1 MREKERELPCRKVDA
16 RTMSDDK
23 LEIEYTH
30 EEMEELEEEVKNG
43 LKQLD
48 KLDGAK
54 RQEKANHLDDR
65 LKRLKVIAFS
75 APSSCAWQP

>member
-30 EEMEELEEEVKNG
+30 EEMEELEEEVTNG
-43 LKQLD
+43 IKQLG
-48 KLDGAK
+48 KLEGAE

-65 LKRLKVIAFS
+65 LKCLKVIAFS
-75 APSSCAWQP
+75 AS

>member
-1 MREKERELPCRKVDA
+1 MPCRKVDA

-23 LEIEYTH
+23 LEIELTH
-30 EEMEELEEEVKNG
+30 AELKELEEEVKKG
-43 LKQLD
+43 LEQLV

-75 APSSCAWQP
+75 APSSCAWHP

>member
-1 MREKERELPCRKVDA
+1 MRERERELPCWKVDA
-16 RTMSDDK
+16 CTMSDDK

-30 EEMEELEEEVKNG
+30 EEMEELEDEVKNG

-75 APSSCAWQP
+75 SP